1 MIFFDLR
8 ENVIVFFRDYSFLLS
23 EAKYKA
29 KYNLLENA
37 LIISNSTCT
46 SKSFN
51 KVIKQNGCYI
61 YDSESSKISDP
72 HRL

>member
-29 KYNLLENA
+29 KYNLLKNA

-51 KVIKQNGCYI
+51 KVIKQNGYNI